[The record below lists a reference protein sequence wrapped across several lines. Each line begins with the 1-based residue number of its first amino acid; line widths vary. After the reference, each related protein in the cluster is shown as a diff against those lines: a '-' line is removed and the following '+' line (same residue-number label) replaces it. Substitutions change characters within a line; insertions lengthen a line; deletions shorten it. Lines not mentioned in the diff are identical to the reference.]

1 MATNYFNLPTVDPDS
16 TLSFPDAVN
25 GLAIATDDVLQSV
38 QDSFGSIDVTDLP
51 VASTKELGVVR
62 VGDGF
67 RVFADGTLSTTAA
80 PFKLRPA
87 TDQALGGV
95 YIGTNVEVVD
105 DGSENDGSISI
116 GFGAFNTTAIGTTAL
131 KNGGVA
137 TADIKDYAITR
148 EVLDGSVINSIEKVA
163 NVFANAERY
172 YLEFGKTNSSG
183 SIATDT
189 NGTTGAI
196 SLIKVTDELW
206 LASAG
211 SSDKFDDIPIGP
223 AYSYKQDWTDYY
235 IGIVNAWNTLPTPF
249 TVMTPA
255 SIFSETFKVY
265 AYGWNITANGTKLAG
280 ILEFEINGATGKAAR
295 TWYKTTDDQ
304 VTRWSVPLQVISKL

>member
-51 VASTKELGVVR
+51 VASTKEIGVVR

-87 TDQALGGV
+87 TDKALGGV

-131 KNGGVA
+131 RNGGVA

-148 EVLDGSVINSIEKVA
+148 ENLDGAVINSIEKVA
-163 NVFANAERY
+163 NVFANASRY
-172 YLEFGKTNSSG
+172 YLLFGENDYDG
-183 SIATDT
+183 AI
-189 NGTTGAI
+189 GTETIGTRGAI

-211 SSDKFDDIPIGP
+211 QSDWFDNSTLGP
-223 AYSYKQDWTDYY
+223 AYRYRQNWTDYH
-235 IGIVNAWNTLPTPF
+235 IGIVNAWNTSPTRF
-249 TVMTPA
+249 TIMTPA

-295 TWYKTTDDQ
+295 TWYKTADDS